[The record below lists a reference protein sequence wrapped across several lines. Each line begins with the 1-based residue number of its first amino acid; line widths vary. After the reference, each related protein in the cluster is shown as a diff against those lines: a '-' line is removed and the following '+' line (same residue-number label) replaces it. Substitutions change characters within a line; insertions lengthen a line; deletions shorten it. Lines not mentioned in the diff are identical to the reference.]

1 MKTEVV
7 QSDFDNNQFFKANM
21 SAMTQV
27 KGGKPWFKEPWPWIL
42 MTGPFVVI
50 CAGAVTTWLAVVS
63 NDGLVSDDY
72 YKQGLEV
79 NQSLQRDHLASNLG
93 LHGDVMRSGVNLRL
107 LLSAESDAGL
117 PAELVLRLAHPT
129 RAGQDQLV
137 KMVLEGQ
144 GFYSGKLA
152 AEVSGRWLVSI
163 EDPAGRWRLQGDW
176 QADSMDPLRLT
187 ARQGK

>member
-1 MKTEVV
+1 MTLKT
-7 QSDFDNNQFFKANM
+7 DNQPWYKERW
-21 SAMTQV
+21 
-27 KGGKPWFKEPWPWIL
+27 PWFL
-42 MTGPFVVI
+42 MAGPGIVI
-50 CAGAVTTWLAVVS
+50 IAGFITLWLAVVS
-63 NDGLVSDDY
+63 YDGLVSDDY